1 MISMI
6 AIQVIADFKNKIM
19 DIGLKLLYIKGLIQ
33 KNIWKVKLTREDLQE
48 KKPEAEA
55 YINGAKDT
63 ENDLK
68 QVEQAI
74 HELETEL
81 RLQGREIMRCL
92 QINGELKKRIED
104 LEHELKFKNVE
115 L

>member
-1 MISMI
+1 
-6 AIQVIADFKNKIM
+6 M

-33 KNIWKVKLTREDLQE
+33 KNIWKVKLTREELEE
-48 KKPEAEA
+48 KKPSAVV

-81 RLQGREIMRCL
+81 RLQGREINRCL
-92 QINGELKKRIED
+92 HINGELKKRIEE

>member
-1 MISMI
+1 
-6 AIQVIADFKNKIM
+6 M

-33 KNIWKVKLTREDLQE
+33 KNIWKVKLTREELEE
-48 KKPEAEA
+48 KRPSAVEF
-55 YINGAKDT
+55 INGAKDT

-68 QVEQAI
+68 QIEEAI
-74 HELETEL
+74 LQLETEL
-81 RLQGREIMRCL
+81 RLQGREINICL
-92 QINGELKKRIED
+92 QINGELKKKIEE